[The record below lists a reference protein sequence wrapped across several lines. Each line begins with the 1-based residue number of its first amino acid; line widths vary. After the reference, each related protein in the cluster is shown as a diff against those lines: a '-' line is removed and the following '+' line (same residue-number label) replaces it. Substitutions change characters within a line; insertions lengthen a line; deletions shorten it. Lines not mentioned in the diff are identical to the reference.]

1 VSAGEAG
8 LRFWLRYVESVDGLV
23 EDMGDSTLVVLPPR
37 QQAELELPE
46 ELMVTSDPDVARED
60 GATFVAAGH
69 PVLAKAAATVL
80 AEGDVGVLSVPA
92 PASIPPDSQTLL
104 AKAREQVPVDHGR
117 IDLAGSVTRGIR
129 PVLRVGALANYTV
142 SAEDHFQER
151 LECWVDVTTRLP
163 LPDKVISRLVQ
174 LEPVVAGGSTAIPRL
189 GAAVA
194 EAHRL
199 IEADAVRRQAVL
211 SSQARDACEA
221 ERDRARVYY
230 EEALASIERRL
241 AFAPDDRRELLAAR
255 ADSTRAE
262 QARRLAEI
270 EEKYQATHEIK
281 PYRLHLV
288 QVPILRCPVEVLRGS
303 RRYPLVLEWLLPVSC
318 FAGLRCPSCGEPAP
332 LVAKKTMLGCQRCLV
347 GP

>member
-1 VSAGEAG
+1 VSVGDAG

-23 EDMGDSTLVVLPPR
+23 EDMGDSTLVVLPSG

-80 AEGDVGVLSVPA
+80 AKGDVGVLAVPA
-92 PASIPPDSQTLL
+92 PASVPPDSQALL
-104 AKAREQVPVDHGR
+104 AKAREQVPIDHGR
-117 IDLAGSVTRGIR
+117 IDLAGSVTRGTR
-129 PVLRVGALANYTV
+129 AVLRVGALANYTI

-151 LECWVDVTTRLP
+151 LECWIDATSRLP
-163 LPDKVISRLVQ
+163 LPRKVISRLTQ
-174 LEPVVAGGSTAIPRL
+174 LEPVAGRTAIPQVD
-189 GAAVA
+189 AAVA

-199 IEADAVRRQAVL
+199 IEADAVRRQTVL

-221 ERDRARVYY
+221 ERGRARMYY
-230 EEALASIERRL
+230 EEALASIGRRL
-241 AFAPDDRRELLAAR
+241 ASAPDDRRELLVAR

-288 QVPILRCPVEVLRGS
+288 QVPMLRCPVEVLRGS
-303 RRYPLVLEWLLPVSC
+303 RRYPLVLDWLLPVSC
-318 FAGLRCPSCGEPAP
+318 FADLRCPACGEPEP
-332 LVAKKTMLGCQRCLV
+332 LVAGKTMLGCERCLARS
-347 GP
+347 

>member
-1 VSAGEAG
+1 MSVGDAG

-23 EDMGDSTLVVLPPR
+23 EDMGDSTLVVLPAR

-80 AEGDVGVLSVPA
+80 AEGDVGVLAVPA
-92 PASIPPDSQTLL
+92 PASVPPDAQALL
-104 AKAREQVPVDHGR
+104 AKAREQVPIDLGR
-117 IDLAGSVTRGIR
+117 IDLAGSVTRGTR
-129 PVLRVGALANYTV
+129 AVLRVGALANYTI

-151 LECWVDVTTRLP
+151 LECWIDATTVLP
-163 LPDKVISRLVQ
+163 LPHKVISRLTQ
-174 LEPVVAGGSTAIPRL
+174 LEPIAGTSTTRRF

-199 IEADAVRRQAVL
+199 IEVDAVRRQAVL

-241 AFAPDDRRELLAAR
+241 ASAPDDRRELLAAR

-270 EEKYQATHEIK
+270 EEKYQATHEIR

-288 QVPILRCPVEVLRGS
+288 QVPALRCPVEVLRGS
-303 RRYPLVLEWLLPVSC
+303 RRYPLVLDWLLPVSC
-318 FAGLRCPSCGEPAP
+318 FAGLRCPACGEPAP
-332 LVAKKTMLGCQRCLV
+332 LVASKTMLGCERCLARS
-347 GP
+347 